1 MECETNS
8 PFINKIMTA
17 EEAVKNFVKDGDT
30 LVTGNFLTSLPLA
43 LVHEI
48 IRQRKKNLE
57 FVSQSGIEEMELLLG
72 GNCLNRITTA
82 FNYRS
87 GGKEAPTELERSLKK
102 AAKGKLDLKIED
114 YTNFTL
120 IARLMAGALG
130 YTFIPVLPAIEYSD
144 VFKINSYQKDKFK
157 VIDCPF
163 TGKRTVLIP
172 ALNPD
177 VAIVHVQRADKYGNA
192 QYWGAI
198 GNSKWANLASK
209 KIIVSCEEI
218 VDHDVIK
225 HNPAYTIIPGFR
237 VSAVVPEPWGAH
249 PSEVSGYYCFD
260 VVYRAY
266 FFLQD
271 RAASGLSTYMKE
283 WIYGV
288 KNRAE
293 YIDLFVDK
301 FSSAKLNELKPTS
314 YFTSSVNY
322 GYAPEIWDE
331 KEFCRYLNITKPEFL
346 EKLDRLGAY
355 YEVCKGNE

>member
-1 MECETNS
+1 MQSNS
-8 PFINKIMTA
+8 PFSNKVMTT
-17 EEAVKNFVKDGDT
+17 EEAVRSLIKDGDS
-30 LVTGNFLTSLPLA
+30 LAIGNFLTSLPFA
-43 LVHEI
+43 IVHEI

-57 FVSQSGIEEMELLLG
+57 LISQSGIEEIELLLG
-72 GNCLNRITTA
+72 GGCLNRISTA
-82 FNYRS
+82 YNYRS

-102 AAKGKLDLKIED
+102 ASKGKLDLKFED

-120 IARLMAGALG
+120 LARLMAGALG

-144 VFKINSYQKDKFK
+144 VFKINTYQKDKFK
-157 VIDCPF
+157 VINCPF
-163 TGKRTVLIP
+163 TGKRTVVIP

-192 QYWGAI
+192 QYWGSI
-198 GNSKWANLASK
+198 GNSKWANLAAK

-218 VDHDVIK
+218 VDHEIIQ

-237 VSAVVPEPWGAH
+237 VNAVVVEPWGAH
-249 PSEVSGYYCFD
+249 PSELSGYYCFD

-271 RAASGLSTYMKE
+271 RSASGLSTYMKE

-288 KNRAE
+288 KNRSD
-293 YIDLFVDK
+293 YIDLYVDK
-301 FSSAKLNELKPTS
+301 FGSAKLNELKPTS

-322 GYAPEIWDE
+322 GYAPEIWNE
-331 KEFCRYLNITKPEFL
+331 KQFCRYLNITKGEFL

-355 YEVCKGNE
+355 YEVCKDE